1 MGHSKG
7 DWAMKFKKENT
18 QKRDFHVSK
27 DKVVQADMMF
37 SNEKY
42 PYIPLKD
49 LKAEAIQIPYKG
61 QRLSMI
67 LLLPRPDSSLEE
79 LEKSLEK
86 VPDINTVLKFPPLP
100 GKSKVELSL
109 PKFKLETQLDLNDN
123 LKAMGITDMFDESQA
138 DFSKMRSDPTF
149 DNLYVS
155 KVVQK

>member
-1 MGHSKG
+1 MGK
-7 DWAMKFKKENT
+7 
-18 QKRDFHVSK
+18 
-27 DKVVQADMMF
+27 ADMMF

-42 PYIPLKD
+42 PYIPLKE

-123 LKAMGITDMFDESQA
+123 LKAMGITDMFDENKA
-138 DFSKMRSDPTF
+138 DFSKMRSGGKRI
-149 DNLYVS
+149 YMS
-155 KVVQK
+155 QKLCKKPLLKSMKMELRQLLLLLVL